1 MARFHVIDTFTLESR
16 KIVVLAGSIVD
27 GKICR
32 GQFVRLP
39 LEGSHHWVPIEFIG
53 FARRNPDREDVCLC
67 VSYAALDALGLPHK
81 LPLAEVYLEV
91 ASSVGAS

>member
-1 MARFHVIDTFTLESR
+1 MPQFHVIDTFALETR
-16 KIVVLAGSIVD
+16 KLAVLAGSIVD

-39 LEGSHHWVPIEFIG
+39 LEGNHHWLPIEAIG

-67 VSYAALDALGLPHK
+67 VSFTALDALGLPHK
-81 LPLAEVYLEV
+81 LPINEVTFEV
-91 ASSVGAS
+91 GSSAG